1 MTIDPALIMRIDA
14 TERATLLSRQRV
26 AELETA
32 KKGLQVDIAKLAA
45 ANTQQ
50 QHICRELQQ
59 AMKSL
64 GSGEGNAEEE
74 ETTRRNELASKFDG
88 TIGDIGER
96 MGGEEAEV
104 ERLVAENDRSK
115 ARLVSFRE
123 QHKTVVTH
131 QAAEAHT
138 RNLQVRL
145 AAAQLREAEQHLH
158 EQAQRCRLTEVHL
171 QSQRAA
177 EDDARGHVVAYHA
190 RCGKLHETL
199 DKSTEVTLKHRACCA
214 RSGLR
219 ASPDSHPN
227 LKRRSSRSF
236 GSRQRQPRRAP
247 RIKTL

>member
-1 MTIDPALIMRIDA
+1 MLV
-14 TERATLLSRQRV
+14 RV
-26 AELETA
+26 
-32 KKGLQVDIAKLAA
+32 GY
-45 ANTQQ
+45 
-50 QHICRELQQ
+50 Q
-59 AMKSL
+59 AP
-64 GSGEGNAEEE
+64 
-74 ETTRRNELASKFDG
+74 
-88 TIGDIGER
+88 
-96 MGGEEAEV
+96 
-104 ERLVAENDRSK
+104 
-115 ARLVSFRE
+115 
-123 QHKTVVTH
+123 
-131 QAAEAHT
+131 AEAHT
-138 RNLQVRL
+138 RNRNLQVRL

-247 RIKTL
+247 RSKTL